1 MGIVVIAGDRG
12 NDIKSVA
19 SVLNEIG
26 VGGLNIE
33 VATDN
38 ERYLVDMVS
47 RGLAKSNARAYHW
60 RNISEYR
67 PQAKGVER
75 AVCIAKE
82 GIYTN
87 STGRV
92 FGRICLSDFQHFL

>member
-1 MGIVVIAGDRG
+1 MMGIVVMTGDRD

-67 PQAKGVER
+67 PQAKGLGVGKVHQ
-75 AVCIAKE
+75 A
-82 GIYTN
+82 N
-87 STGRV
+87 
-92 FGRICLSDFQHFL
+92 